1 MNVDDLLAREAI
13 RHTLNSYHIAGD
25 GNDAEGYAAVFTE
38 DGVVR
43 AAGVEFKG
51 RENLRAWKASRTKA
65 MTAAFVRHNLTTCKI
80 DLTGPDSAKGR
91 AYFFVVTDA
100 GPDHCGTSDDVY
112 RFLFEERSTG
122 PVSMCVTY
130 TARYTGNGTD
140 EIRFVGTSADGD
152 NTDVDGTIRLEP
164 VDAGHTRVTL
174 RQMLAPDTPVPRLL
188 QGLIKSFVQ
197 GEAATAVGTYLKNV
211 AKTLGAASA

>member
-1 MNVDDLLAREAI
+1 MAK
-13 RHTLNSYHIAGD
+13 
-25 GNDAEGYAAVFTE
+25 FPTE
-38 DGVVR
+38 VTESVVLP
-43 AAGVEFKG
+43 V
-51 RENLRAWKASRTKA
+51 
-65 MTAAFVRHNLTTCKI
+65 
-80 DLTGPDSAKGR
+80 GR
-91 AYFFVVTDA
+91 AEAYAFFWDVVGSARCIPGLDRCETTA
-100 GPDHCGTSDDVY
+100 GDVY
-112 RFLFEERSTG
+112 RFVFEERSTG

-152 NTDVDGTIRLEP
+152 NTDVDGTIHLEP
-164 VDAGHTRVTL
+164 VDAGHTRVTI

-197 GEAATAVGTYLKNV
+197 GEAATAVSTYLKNV